1 LISII
6 DQPNVTK
13 QMVMDF
19 YIDLLKTQIIRLQDW
34 EALEFSKFLVK
45 ERIEKEFLMW
55 LIGRL
60 VRLSLFLLFLFYF
73 S

>member
-1 LISII
+1 
-6 DQPNVTK
+6 
-13 QMVMDF
+13 MVMDF